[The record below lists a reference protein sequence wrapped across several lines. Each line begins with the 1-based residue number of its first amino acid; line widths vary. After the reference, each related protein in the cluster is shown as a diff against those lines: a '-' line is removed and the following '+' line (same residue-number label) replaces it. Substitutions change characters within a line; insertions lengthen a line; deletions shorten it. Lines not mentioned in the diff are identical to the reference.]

1 MSISSCVRP
10 QPCKQHITEEKM
22 AEHMSKLHI
31 SSETATS
38 PLEPDAV
45 KNKRLYMCEE
55 LRKLQTDSLLP
66 PSLLKDFNKPCTAL
80 VLWQPNPSIPK
91 TPCKSF
97 FLNL

>member
-1 MSISSCVRP
+1 
-10 QPCKQHITEEKM
+10 M

-38 PLEPDAV
+38 PLEPDSV

-66 PSLLKDFNKPCTAL
+66 PSLLKQFNKPCTAL

-91 TPCKSF
+91 VSGKNFFYFKIFFCHTKSK
-97 FLNL
+97 LNILLAKIPN